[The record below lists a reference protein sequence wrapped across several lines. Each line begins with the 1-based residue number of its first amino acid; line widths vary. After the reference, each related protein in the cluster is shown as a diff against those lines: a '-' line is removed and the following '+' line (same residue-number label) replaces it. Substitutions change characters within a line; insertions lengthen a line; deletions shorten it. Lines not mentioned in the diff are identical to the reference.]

1 MSQKVKGVFNKD
13 FNNLLARIF
22 YSRSVE
28 RCLNVQC
35 IIACMSISLGMNRV
49 SISYYHD
56 IYQSFDNG
64 FEVWGVLLDMSK
76 KMG

>member
-1 MSQKVKGVFNKD
+1 MFERSMYHS
-13 FNNLLARIF
+13 LL
-22 YSRSVE
+22 
-28 RCLNVQC
+28 
-35 IIACMSISLGMNRV
+35 SISLGMNRV